1 MLTHP
6 CSAHHGPAPDSPNTI
21 TMKKI
26 NPPNPYQPTSPI
38 FITLLLLFTS
48 AQHLTAQAK
57 APSQDSTCPSW
68 DYREDIVPQYFKPG
82 FQTAIFGNNVNV
94 RKSPSPTGAVLETLP
109 IGQAVEVIAV
119 DTTRLTLNGRTAA
132 WHLVAWSD
140 AKKEQK
146 QGWVWGGY
154 LSLAG
159 GGCPGQL
166 SFLLGCMEAQKNSAD
181 RGIRYVHEIRAI
193 KDFQLMDKIT
203 LPAVA
208 LSESQVFH
216 FSIMPSRG
224 LPEVQN
230 VVHFNWSGAFCGG
243 IQQDFYALWTR
254 TGRFQLLPTLETMGE
269 EGDTQTEQY
278 IFPDETDDV
287 KYKYPLK
294 YFLEKPEN
302 KSAILYLKE
311 SRYGDENG
319 ADVSISITKLKLVN
333 NLWRK

>member
-1 MLTHP
+1 
-6 CSAHHGPAPDSPNTI
+6 
-21 TMKKI
+21 MKKI

-48 AQHLTAQAK
+48 AHHLTAQAK
-57 APSQDSTCPSW
+57 TPPQDTTCPSW
-68 DYREDIVPQYFKPG
+68 YYRDDIVPAYFKPG

-119 DTTRLTLNGRTAA
+119 DTARLTLNGRTAA

-166 SFLLGCMEAQKNSAD
+166 TFLLGCTEVKKSEQGWWN
-181 RGIRYVHEIRAI
+181 RYVHEIKAV
-193 KDFQLMDKIT
+193 KDFQLVDKIQ
-203 LPAVA
+203 LPEVRLGEAQDFYFGIQ
-208 LSESQVFH
+208 S
-216 FSIMPSRG
+216 SRG
-224 LPEVQN
+224 LPEVQH
-230 VVHFNWSGAFCGG
+230 VLHFDWSAATCGG
-243 IQQDFYALWTR
+243 LQESIYALWTKA
-254 TGRFQLLPTLETMGE
+254 GHFQLLPPLKSMGE
-269 EGDTQTEQY
+269 AGFYAQTEQY
-278 IFPDETDDV
+278 IFPDEMEDV
-287 KYKYPLK
+287 KYKYPLM

-311 SRYGDENG
+311 DSNGDENG
-319 ADVSISITKLKLVN
+319 AGVSISINKLKFVN
-333 NLWRK
+333 NVWRK